1 MSESGVSP
9 SGAQRFEAAVAAAI
23 GMQRYELWFRAHV
36 LFRITDADILLTA
49 RSAHLLDWLTN
60 TFADD
65 LARVAAETFGKPIPV
80 RYEVNPAAFAT
91 ETATEPADKLPPG
104 PQSNLFG
111 ETIHPPAVPKKPRS
125 TEPKPGRRFRSL
137 TDFVVGNCNRV
148 AHAAAQTVVDEQHP
162 TANPLVLYGPVGVG
176 KSHLLE
182 GIYLGLRK
190 AHPEAKPCFV
200 TAEDFTSRAVQAMR
214 FGKMTAFR
222 TRFREPAAL
231 IVDDLHF
238 LAKKTATQEEFLHTF
253 DALIADG
260 KPVVVSIDC
269 HPRLADELMP
279 ELVDRLLGGSV
290 CSLMPPDDET
300 RLALLKAKA
309 NAVGPFAFPGDVIAF
324 LAKHLR
330 GNVRELEG
338 AITAIRHYARVSNRP
353 IDAGLVRDAVGDL
366 LRHAVRGVSLA
377 DVDAAVCRTLHL
389 PAGTLQSSSKAW
401 NVTHPRMAAIYLA
414 RKHTAATFGEIAKH
428 FGIKQHSSAVAAEK
442 RVRKWLANNE
452 RVNVGESDWPADDL
466 LARIE
471 RELGR

>member
-1 MSESGVSP
+1 
-9 SGAQRFEAAVAAAI
+9 
-23 GMQRYELWFRAHV
+23 
-36 LFRITDADILLTA
+36 
-49 RSAHLLDWLTN
+49 
-60 TFADD
+60 
-65 LARVAAETFGKPIPV
+65 
-80 RYEVNPAAFAT
+80 
-91 ETATEPADKLPPG
+91 
-104 PQSNLFG
+104 
-111 ETIHPPAVPKKPRS
+111 
-125 TEPKPGRRFRSL
+125 
-137 TDFVVGNCNRV
+137 
-148 AHAAAQTVVDEQHP
+148 
-162 TANPLVLYGPVGVG
+162 
-176 KSHLLE
+176 
-182 GIYLGLRK
+182 
-190 AHPEAKPCFV
+190 
-200 TAEDFTSRAVQAMR
+200 
-214 FGKMTAFR
+214 
-222 TRFREPAAL
+222 
-231 IVDDLHF
+231 
-238 LAKKTATQEEFLHTF
+238 
-253 DALIADG
+253 
-260 KPVVVSIDC
+260 
-269 HPRLADELMP
+269 
-279 ELVDRLLGGSV
+279 
-290 CSLMPPDDET
+290 
-300 RLALLKAKA
+300 LKAKA